1 MLDDLLVGVAMVLTL
16 GFGAAALL
24 GNDALAAWCAL
35 GLAVFGVIR
44 LVGIIFDA
52 VSPRY

>member
-16 GFGAAALL
+16 GFGVAALL
-24 GNDALAAWCAL
+24 GNDAVAAWCAF

-44 LVGIIFDA
+44 LCGIIFNA
-52 VSPRY
+52 ISPRY